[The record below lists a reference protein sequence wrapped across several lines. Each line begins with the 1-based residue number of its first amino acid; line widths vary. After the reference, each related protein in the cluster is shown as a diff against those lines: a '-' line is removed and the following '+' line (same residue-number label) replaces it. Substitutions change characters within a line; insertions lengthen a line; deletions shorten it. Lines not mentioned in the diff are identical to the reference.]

1 METKDTFEFVGELSD
16 MATFDVND
24 DDDGF
29 CPSNR
34 PAVTVVC
41 CSAGL
46 V

>member
-1 METKDTFEFVGELSD
+1 METKDTFEFVGEISD
-16 MATFDVND
+16 MNYDTAD

-34 PAVTVVC
+34 PAATAVC